1 MNLSIEKKHKKL
13 FFKARYL
20 SAELEEMEEK
30 FEECKILF
38 LDEISKE
45 DMDAARAKDPLK
57 KCVAEL
63 DKDLDS
69 IFDEKIIENIKNNLP
84 PSFKKLYKKIMIKV
98 HPDKMLFLNDDDQK
112 NQYKTICT
120 KANFAV
126 NEGNWY
132 MMVEAA
138 MELGISIP
146 DVSNEHI
153 EWLRKD
159 CDKLNEKIK
168 DIKGTLPWV
177 WFHSDGRVKNLCIKQ
192 YVDNVF

>member
-45 DMDAARAKDPLK
+45 DMDAARVKDPLK

-69 IFDEKIIENIKNNLP
+69 IFDEEIIENIKNNLP

-98 HPDKMLFLNDDDQK
+98 HPDKMLFLNDDDKK

-153 EWLRKD
+153 VWLKSD
-159 CDKLNEKIK
+159 CDNLDKKIK

-177 WFHSDGRVKNLCIKQ
+177 WFHSNGGVKNLCIKQ
-192 YVDNVF
+192 YMDNVF